1 MSAPENRSQPG
12 VLLLGSQVAVGGSQR
27 MLLAMGRWLHEHGY
41 PVVAAFFYDRDNL
54 YAHWKEDS
62 PFPLLNLEAWEK
74 GGGVLA
80 LLRLPTGLLRL
91 YRLLRRER
99 FAAVLAFT
107 HHAGLLG
114 LPLAWL
120 ACVPVRLAGH
130 RGSIQDIP
138 RWMTRLHAWMVN
150 RGIAT
155 LMVAVSERVRRKAIE
170 EEGVLPERVIVIQ
183 NGIVPP
189 SGADF
194 SDVERRRARQRLGV
208 PADFSLALT
217 VGRLT
222 EQKGQVHLLR
232 AVPLVLERFPNIVF
246 LLAGDG
252 PLRTELEGE
261 ARQLGIIDAVRFLGT
276 RSDVPDL
283 LRLADLF
290 ILPSVSEGMPVA
302 LLEAM
307 MVGLPVIASQVEG
320 VDEIVQDGQ
329 NGLTVPPAD
338 PKALSQAILRL
349 ALDAELR
356 QRLGAQAKSFVENR
370 FTLEAMCHRYLE
382 LFQAAMGG
390 RR

>member
-1 MSAPENRSQPG
+1 
-12 VLLLGSQVAVGGSQR
+12 
-27 MLLAMGRWLHEHGY
+27 MGRWLHEHGY

-54 YAHWKEDS
+54 YTHWKEDS

-74 GGGVLA
+74 GGGVSA
-80 LLRLPTGLLRL
+80 LLRLPAGLLRL
-91 YRLLRRER
+91 YRLLRKEK

-107 HHAGLLG
+107 HHASLLG

-120 ACVPVRLAGH
+120 ARVPVRLAGH

-138 RWMTRLHAWMVN
+138 RWITRLHAWMVN

-155 LMVAVSERVRRKAIE
+155 LMVAVSERVRRKAID

-183 NGIVPP
+183 NGIIPP

-194 SDVERRRARQRLGV
+194 TDVERRRARQRLGV
-208 PADFSLALT
+208 PADIVVALT

-222 EQKGQVHLLR
+222 EQKGQVYLLR
-232 AVPLVLERFPNIVF
+232 AVPLVLERFPHIVF

-252 PLRTELEGE
+252 PLRQELEGE
-261 ARQLGIIDAVRFLGT
+261 ARQLGIAEAVRFLGT

-338 PKALSQAILRL
+338 AKALSQAILRL
-349 ALDAELR
+349 ASDSELR
-356 QRLGAQAKSFVENR
+356 QRLGAQAKSSVENR

-382 LFQAAMGG
+382 LFQAAMEG